1 MAPTVVALTSTVAL
15 LVVMGFFMF
24 GSLPL
29 LILKHDTPLDS
40 KFIRGLFNVYYVAVM
55 PAAAVGAIGYGLAGQ
70 PAFSLGMGCLVA
82 LAYGGRRWVVSRMD
96 ALRQQITDGDPAAI
110 SPFRRLH
117 VGGMLLNAAQLGTL
131 VWGMTRLA
139 V

>member
-40 KFIRGLFNVYYVAVM
+40 KFIRGLFNIYYVARKV
-55 PAAAVGAIGYGLAGQ
+55 
-70 PAFSLGMGCLVA
+70 
-82 LAYGGRRWVVSRMD
+82 
-96 ALRQQITDGDPAAI
+96 
-110 SPFRRLH
+110 
-117 VGGMLLNAAQLGTL
+117 
-131 VWGMTRLA
+131 
-139 V
+139 